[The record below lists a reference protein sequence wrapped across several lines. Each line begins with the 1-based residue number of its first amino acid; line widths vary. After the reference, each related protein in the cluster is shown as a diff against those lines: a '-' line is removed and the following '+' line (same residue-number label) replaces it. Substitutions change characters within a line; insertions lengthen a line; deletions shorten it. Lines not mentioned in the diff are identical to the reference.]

1 MPGKYNA
8 TITRKKIIKLNP
20 RNVLFI
26 LRTSCTEIYFY
37 EMFLI
42 IFLRAYTIHRNVFLK
57 KVHEN
62 LFLFN
67 MTSR

>member
-1 MPGKYNA
+1 
-8 TITRKKIIKLNP
+8 
-20 RNVLFI
+20 
-26 LRTSCTEIYFY
+26 
-37 EMFLI
+37 MFLI
-42 IFLRAYTIHRNVFLK
+42 IFLRAYAIHRNVFLK

>member
-1 MPGKYNA
+1 
-8 TITRKKIIKLNP
+8 
-20 RNVLFI
+20 
-26 LRTSCTEIYFY
+26 
-37 EMFLI
+37 MFLI